1 MRQKSI
7 KCNVTFC
14 IEIAMQT
21 CDNNQILFE
30 SDVVYHSQTQKTDHI
45 KINTNGIIIKG
56 KRSDTKAFIS
66 LQNHNDLTEFYKST
80 IYDQILKSLI
90 FVYLATKK
98 APVIESISFILND
111 DENSKIIK
119 TTPEINFLTGESLKL
134 FDNIQFNIDTKKI
147 FEKNKKGKCFYDSSL
162 FLLQANHEDSQF
174 HTFERLWRSFNLIY
188 NMHSDSTKDA
198 VGLDKIIDYIKAN
211 PSHFTSS
218 IKKLLSIGDEVF
230 NSLRWEELITNS
242 VKRGTLKE
250 LVSNY
255 KTERII
261 NVFKFKEKW
270 LIKCKDKLLD
280 KKRQELSRKQPGSTN
295 YNSLQ
300 TQIDALSSTD
310 FYGNTIITTSTEVE
324 RLSDYLKLILRNYIY
339 FVRCSYFHGSKNDD
353 KYKLFTA
360 NNNLELD
367 FINSFMSQLI
377 IDCLT
382 DIENL

>member
-66 LQNHNDLTEFYKST
+66 FQNQNDLTEFYKST

-353 KYKLFTA
+353 KYKLFTT
-360 NNNLELD
+360 NNNLELE
-367 FINSFMSQLI
+367 FINSFMCQLI
-377 IDCLT
+377 IDCLA